1 MDPTFA
7 LESADESPE
16 AKRGFYRPRRPER
29 FPFYAVLHQFFDRF
43 AREYEQRFE
52 RHFGP
57 MRSIIPKTVERFLGC
72 GLPEGGFARVRCDAC
87 RAEFFVAFSCKQR
100 GFCPS
105 CSAKRASLW
114 AEFVREEV
122 IRPVPHRHVVVALP
136 KVLRPALRYRRR
148 LLPKLS
154 LCAWKALSNFLRADT
169 GGDAL
174 PAAIVSIQTAGEFL
188 NWHPHL
194 HVLAAAGGFRADG
207 SFAPVPSFDV
217 AAIREL
223 FQAEVFRLLLKEE
236 MISEEFVAKIKS
248 WRYSGFHAFAGEE
261 IPDIDTAVQIG
272 LYMVRGP
279 AATTRL
285 QADPGDGPKLRYL
298 AKGSVPDHGN
308 ESVSDGHR
316 EYDYLEWIARL
327 TSHIP
332 EKGSQLVHYYGA
344 YSNAHRGVAARRA
357 VFDVEPAS
365 TEPPGCPQKSE
376 TTWLKERR
384 KSWARLIRRVYEADP
399 LLCRCGQRMRVV
411 GFVTQVPTI
420 RKILA
425 HVGRRFEPLVL
436 PGRAPPLFP
445 EFSPDPFPDYGP
457 Q

>member
-1 MDPTFA
+1 LNRHAGETPVPPGTYVFD
-7 LESADESPE
+7 
-16 AKRGFYRPRRPER
+16 
-29 FPFYAVLHQFFDRF
+29 YAVLNQFFDRF

-57 MRSIIPKTVERFLGC
+57 LRNIVPKTVERFLGC

-105 CSAKRASLW
+105 CSAKRATLW

-122 IRPVPHRHVVVALP
+122 IRPVPHRHVVFALP
-136 KVLRPALRYRRR
+136 KVLRPAFRYRRR

-154 LCAWKALSNFLRADT
+154 LCAWKALSTFLRADT

-174 PAAIVSIQTAGEFL
+174 PAAIVLIQTAGEFL

-194 HVLAAAGGFRADG
+194 HVLTATGAFRADG
-207 SFAPVPSFDV
+207 SFAPSPYFD
-217 AAIREL
+217 ATTLREL
-223 FQAEVFRLLLKEE
+223 FQAEVLRLLLKEG
-236 MISEEFVAKIKS
+236 MISEEFVGKIKS
-248 WRYSGFHAFAGEE
+248 WRHSGFHAFAGEE
-261 IPDIDTAVQIG
+261 IPDIDTAVQVG

-285 QADPGDGPKLRYL
+285 QADPGAEPKLRYL
-298 AKGSVPDHGN
+298 AKSSVPDHGN
-308 ESVSDGHR
+308 DAVSDGHR
-316 EYDYLEWIARL
+316 EYYYLDWIARL

-332 EKGSQLVHYYGA
+332 EKGAQLVHYYGA
-344 YSNAHRGVAARRA
+344 YSNAHRGIAARRE
-357 VFDVEPAS
+357 VFEIELTSAES
-365 TEPPGCPQKSE
+365 TAGPPKPE
-376 TTWLKERR
+376 TAWLKERR
-384 KSWARLIRRVYEADP
+384 KSWGRLIRRVYEADP

-411 GFVTQVPTI
+411 GFITRAPVI
-420 RKILA
+420 RKILD

-445 EFSPDPFPDYGP
+445 EFSLDPFPDYGP